1 LRTLA
6 REGSIDLRV
15 AERFMTRQ
23 FRPAL
28 WLLALQSALVCT
40 STAIGADADTD
51 ACRSNL
57 LIIYDAIQAYRQA
70 HQDLPDRLSDLVQ
83 DYYLSDLSVL
93 ICPAARAQGITSYHV
108 AKWTEAEMFDRGTTY
123 LYEFGTNLI
132 PNIIRGGSGRPMREW
147 KRAQMS
153 LVGGR
158 IPMVRCLVHGAALN
172 LSFDGETY
180 RNQGDWE
187 NGFKNVIRIDDL
199 TPTRLLAG
207 GKTVRL
213 VPVPPRDSTTPVWL
227 IDLEE
232 YYNASLSR
240 SWCSPA
246 DANCHLG
253 SLPTGIKTFDGTAF
267 DVRGLIQVRCDKFVS
282 VQFPVAVTNIPIGL
296 RCKRLHF
303 LHAAAWEPTSAARGT
318 IIGFYGVHFDGGRV
332 DRLPIQYGTHLIEW
346 RSDPEDQFKKT
357 EHSSVA
363 WEGEYKSSSGQF
375 RSIHLYRTTW
385 INPSPDTL
393 IRSLDFET
401 AVGKGTPT
409 ASTAPFLVAV
419 SADP

>member
-1 LRTLA
+1 
-6 REGSIDLRV
+6 
-15 AERFMTRQ
+15 MTRNL
-23 FRPAL
+23 RSAL
-28 WLLALQSALVCT
+28 WLLALQSTLACPMAAT
-40 STAIGADADTD
+40 SADADIN
-51 ACRSNL
+51 ACSANL
-57 LIIYDAIQAYRQA
+57 RNIHIAFQAYREA
-70 HQDLPDRLSDLVQ
+70 HQDLPGRLSDLVPE
-83 DYYLSDLSVL
+83 YLSDAGVL
-93 ICPAARAQGITSYHV
+93 NCPAARAQGVTSYQV
-108 AKWTEAEMFDRGTTY
+108 AGWSEAENFDRRTTY
-123 LYEFGTNLI
+123 LYEFGTNSI
-132 PNIIRGGSGRPMREW
+132 PNIIRGGSGRTMREW

-158 IPMVRCLVHGAALN
+158 IPMVRCLLHGAALN

-180 RNQGDWE
+180 RSRGDWE
-187 NGFKNVIRIDDL
+187 NGFTNVIKIDDL

-213 VPVPPRDSTTPVWL
+213 VPVPPRDPKTPVWL

-240 SWCSPA
+240 SWCSTT

-253 SLPTGIKTFDGTAF
+253 SLPTGIQTFDGTAF

-296 RCKRLHF
+296 RCERLHF
-303 LHAAAWEPTSAARGT
+303 LHAAAWEPTSGARGT

-332 DRLPIQYGTHLIEW
+332 DRLPIKYGTHLLEW
-346 RSDPEDQFKKT
+346 RSDPAGKKP
-357 EHSSVA
+357 VDRALA
-363 WEGEYKSSSGQF
+363 WKGEYKSNSGEI
-375 RSIHLYRTTW
+375 RSIRLYRTTW
-385 INPSPDTL
+385 TNSSPDTL
-393 IRSLDFET
+393 IRSLDIET
-401 AVGKGTPT
+401 AVEHGRPT